1 MEKKKLAIR
10 YLVKNNIHAIAH
22 LIGNRSVI
30 NRSINYFFL
39 MLQAAKIFW
48 KACGFYFLFLR
59 LQHNISHCKRY
70 KDVTSGPLSFS
81 V

>member
-30 NRSINYFFL
+30 NHSIKLIVQFFL
-39 MLQAAKIFW
+39 
-48 KACGFYFLFLR
+48 C
-59 LQHNISHCKRY
+59 CKQQ
-70 KDVTSGPLSFS
+70 KSFGKHVGMWVLLSFS
-81 V
+81 AFATQHIALQTL